1 MADTANDLPPH
12 AQLVQMG
19 NAFWVSRMIHAAA
32 ELGLADR
39 LAGGPKTADELA
51 GATKSHPR
59 SLYRLMRALAGL
71 GVFTQD
77 DNGRFGLT
85 ELGQAL
91 RDEAPGHAR
100 ATILAL
106 SGDWF
111 WKAWEEFSHSIAT
124 GRTAMEKVHGMAAF
138 DYLAQHPDIASNFSK
153 AMVGIHGGE
162 IPALVEAYDFS
173 PFETVVDVGGATGS
187 LIGAVCGAYPT
198 VKGVLYDMPHVVK
211 EAPPVLAAKGVA
223 DRVKVEGGSFF
234 ERVPAGGDA
243 YVLSHVIHDW
253 SEEQCLAILRNVK
266 KAMNPGGKVL
276 VVEMVLP
283 EGSEFHPGKMLDI
296 VMLTIPGGE
305 ERTPKEYAALLEKAS
320 LRMTR
325 VVPTASAVSVVEAV
339 SA

>member
-1 MADTANDLPPH
+1 MTTNDLPPH

-77 DNGRFGLT
+77 DEGRFALT
-85 ELGQAL
+85 ELGHAL

-124 GRTAMEKVHGMAAF
+124 GKTAMEKVYGMGAF
-138 DYLAQHPDIASNFSK
+138 EYLSQRPELASQFSK
-153 AMVGIHGGE
+153 AMIGIHGGE

-173 PFETVVDVGGATGS
+173 PFKTVVDVGGATGS
-187 LIGAVCGAYPT
+187 LISAVCKTYPT
-198 VKGVLYDMPHVVK
+198 VQGVLYDMPHVVR
-211 EAPPVLAAKGVA
+211 EAPPVLAAHGVA

-234 ERVPAGGDA
+234 ERVPPGGDA

-253 SEEQCLAILRNVK
+253 SEEQCLTILGNVK
-266 KAMNPGGKVL
+266 KAMNPGGKIL
-276 VVEMVLP
+276 IVEMVLP

-305 ERTPKEYAALLEKAS
+305 ERTPKEYAALLAKAG
-320 LRMTR
+320 LEMTR
-325 VVPTASAVSVVEAV
+325 VVPTASPVGVVEAV